1 MAEQIKFENLTIRLK
16 DRILYENLNFS
27 ISDGDRY
34 IFLGPNGIG
43 KTLLLEMIF
52 LGNSRELNERYRGL
66 QVTGGILDANG
77 EDLLNP
83 STRRRYSYV
92 AQGED
97 FYRGMTIKE
106 ICETACRGVG
116 IDLNENKF
124 DTLLDAFGIADKKN
138 LKIKNN
144 VSFGEGKIV
153 HLISRLLK
161 LDASNVLLLDEP
173 LNHLSFKNSKVLNE
187 LLREE
192 IKVNPNLVIIMVS
205 HCRTM
210 DFTDRAM
217 VYNQENRSIQFKSYR
232 SYDCFTIDDSDNDN
246 CSRYYLSQM
255 LCDD

>member
-205 HCRTM
+205 HCRAM

>member
-1 MAEQIKFENLTIRLK
+1 MAEQIRFKDLTVRLK
-16 DRILYENLNFS
+16 DRVLYENLDFS
-27 ISDGDRY
+27 INDGDRY

-43 KTLLLEMIF
+43 KSLLLELIF

-66 QVTGGILDANG
+66 QVSGSILDAKG
-77 EDLLNP
+77 EDLLDP
-83 STRRRYSYV
+83 STRRQYSYV

-97 FYRGMTIKE
+97 FYKGMTIKE

-124 DTLLDAFGIADKKN
+124 DSLLDLFGIVDKKN

-161 LDASNVLLLDEP
+161 LEASNVLLLDEP

-192 IKVNPNLVIIMVS
+192 IKANPALIIIMVS
-205 HCRTM
+205 HCKAM
-210 DFTDRAM
+210 DFTDKAM
-217 VYNQENRSIQFKSYR
+217 VYNLENRDIQFKSYR
-232 SYDCFTIDDSDNDN
+232 SYDCFSINDLDN
-246 CSRYYLSQM
+246 SGSKYL
-255 LCDD
+255 C

>member
-1 MAEQIKFENLTIRLK
+1 MMIIVAMRASGYTNHNVLRDVRDNFTIEQ
-16 DRILYENLNFS
+16 
-27 ISDGDRY
+27 
-34 IFLGPNGIG
+34 
-43 KTLLLEMIF
+43 
-52 LGNSRELNERYRGL
+52 
-66 QVTGGILDANG
+66 
-77 EDLLNP
+77 
-83 STRRRYSYV
+83 
-92 AQGED
+92 
-97 FYRGMTIKE
+97 
-106 ICETACRGVG
+106 ET
-116 IDLNENKF
+116 
-124 DTLLDAFGIADKKN
+124 
-138 LKIKNN
+138 
-144 VSFGEGKIV
+144 GKIV
-153 HLISRLLK
+153 HLISRFLK

-205 HCRTM
+205 HCRAM